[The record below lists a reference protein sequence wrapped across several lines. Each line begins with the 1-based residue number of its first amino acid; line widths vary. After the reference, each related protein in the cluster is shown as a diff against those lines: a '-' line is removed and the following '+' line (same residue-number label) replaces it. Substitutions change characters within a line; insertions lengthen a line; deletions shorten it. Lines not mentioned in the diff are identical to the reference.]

1 MVRFTDI
8 INLEDGK
15 EKKQGPAKDEAG
27 EEKLWFTNTEM
38 ISLKKEEE
46 TPESNGELAMDSE
59 EEVASCYDGLL
70 EKQRNVAERVKGSK
84 GVSPSPI
91 LADLHHIIE
100 KGLIDHLYDYAALV
114 PAGQQDLET
123 HAVAVTFGSL
133 KIGKGMEYGIR
144 PLLKLSLAAFF
155 GHVGMYR
162 IPEEARSRELELD
175 PEELE
180 LMRRHPELSYEILSQ
195 LGRQYQWLAEMVLQI
210 HERADGSGYPRG
222 LSRADILEE
231 ASIIGLM
238 DTYISLINNWGQ
250 RKRLIQPDA
259 VKYIITRQRDLFPPK
274 VLKAFLNQISIFP
287 VGTMVRLNN
296 KHVGRVVSTNEK
308 QPLRPVIEILYDSQG
323 NRMQGGELVRLA
335 ENPLL
340 YITQGIDERDL

>member
-15 EKKQGPAKDEAG
+15 EEKQGPAKEEAG
-27 EEKLWFTNTEM
+27 EEKLWFTNTEL
-38 ISLKKEEE
+38 ISLKKDEEA
-46 TPESNGELAMDSE
+46 PKSSGELARDSE
-59 EEVASCYDGLL
+59 EEIASCYDRLV
-70 EKQRNVAERVKGSK
+70 ERQREVAERVKGSK

-91 LADLHHIIE
+91 LADLHHVIE
-100 KGLIDHLYDYAALV
+100 KGLINHLYDYAALV

-123 HAVAVTFGSL
+123 HAVAVTFGAL
-133 KIGKGMEYGIR
+133 KIGKGMEYDIR
-144 PLLKLSLAAFF
+144 PLLKLSLAAFL

-162 IPEEARSRELELD
+162 IPEEVWNREIELD
-175 PEELE
+175 GEDIEL
-180 LMRRHPELSYEILSQ
+180 LRRHPEFSHEILSQ
-195 LGRQYQWLAEMVLQI
+195 LGRQYQWLAEIVLQI
-210 HERADGSGYPRG
+210 HERADGSGYPKG
-222 LSRADILEE
+222 LSGGDILEE

-238 DTYISLINNWGQ
+238 DTYVSLINDRGQ

-259 VKYIITRQRDLFPPK
+259 VKYIITRQRGLFPPK
-274 VLKAFLNQISIFP
+274 VLKVFLNQISLFP

-308 QPLRPVIEILYDSQG
+308 QPLRPVIEILFHSQG
-323 NRMQGGELVRLA
+323 NRLQGKESIRLS